1 MTETTTG
8 TPTRTTAR
16 PTTMHGW
23 VALLLLSAGALVLA
37 GRVWPLVG
45 DALALVLGVEL
56 LVWSWAAREDG
67 QLIGGGIATGVGT
80 GVLLAAGPVEH
91 AAPQVIGGTIL
102 FCLAAGFALVGILS
116 RLWLARS
123 HSWAWITAAAVAAA
137 GGAVFAGAELL
148 SQVITWALPVILL
161 LGGLIIGVRWLRSG
175 RR

>member
-16 PTTMHGW
+16 PTTMRGW
-23 VALLLLSAGALVLA
+23 VALLLLTAGAVVLA

-56 LVWSWAAREDG
+56 LAWSWAAREDG

-80 GVLLAAGPVEH
+80 GVLLAAGPIED
-91 AAPQVIGGTIL
+91 AAPNVIGGTIL

-123 HSWAWITAAAVAAA
+123 QTWAWITAAAVATV
-137 GGAVFAGAELL
+137 GGALFAGPEVL

-161 LGGLIIGVRWLRSG
+161 LGGLIIGVRWLRNG

>member
-1 MTETTTG
+1 MTETTAG
-8 TPTRTTAR
+8 TPPRTTAR
-16 PTTMHGW
+16 PTGRGW
-23 VALLLLSAGALVLA
+23 VALLLLTAGVVVLA

-56 LVWSWAAREDG
+56 LAWSWAAREDG

-123 HSWAWITAAAVAAA
+123 QTWAWITAAAVAAV
-137 GGAVFAGAELL
+137 GGALFAGAEVL
-148 SQVITWALPVILL
+148 SQLITWALPVILL

>member
-1 MTETTTG
+1 MTVTTTG
-8 TPTRTTAR
+8 TPPRTTAR
-16 PTTMHGW
+16 PTTTRGW
-23 VALLLLSAGALVLA
+23 VALLLLSAGAVVLA

-91 AAPQVIGGTIL
+91 AASQVIGGTIL
-102 FCLAAGFALVGILS
+102 FCLAAGFALVAILS
-116 RLWLARS
+116 RLWLARPQT
-123 HSWAWITAAAVAAA
+123 WAWITAAAVAAA
-137 GGAVFAGAELL
+137 GGALVAGAEVL
-148 SQVITWALPVILL
+148 SQLITWALPVILL
-161 LGGLIIGVRWLRSG
+161 LGGLIIGVLWLRSG